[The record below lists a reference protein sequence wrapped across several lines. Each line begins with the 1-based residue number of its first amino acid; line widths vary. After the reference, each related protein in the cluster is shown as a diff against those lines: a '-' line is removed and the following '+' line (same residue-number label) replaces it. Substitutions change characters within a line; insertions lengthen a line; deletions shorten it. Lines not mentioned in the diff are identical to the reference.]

1 MSMSPLSRT
10 FVLALTLGLVA
21 FLLPGCDSFLFF
33 GDSEG
38 EGVDCPVGDLE
49 CYCEQHPENC

>member
-1 MSMSPLSRT
+1 MSPLSRT